1 VTIPS
6 GLRRCA
12 VFDHLT
18 PGQLAQLARCASPL
32 RFAAGVTVL
41 KQGDASRDAYVVNE
55 GTVRIAR
62 DTSYGTFELAV
73 LGEGQLFGETAL
85 VDDGT
90 RSVDAI
96 AEQPCE
102 LLLLSPLALAAQC
115 EGDQRFEL
123 ALWWAY
129 WRSLS
134 QKLRGTNERLTRF
147 FSETGLPPRQDG
159 PGPREATG
167 SFRLQIGDK
176 QDLFTEQKLSRMEIH
191 FLASL
196 SRERRLR
203 AGDVLFREGDP
214 GDAMYVVVEGK
225 VRISKQIPG
234 AGEEALAFMERG
246 DWFGEMALIDNE
258 PRSAEAVAHDG
269 GAVVLAIPRDVVAG
283 LLDMRKVSS
292 LRLLRILCR
301 LVAKRLREIDDK
313 LVGWF
318 ILAGG
323 GQAPE

>member
-1 VTIPS
+1 V
-6 GLRRCA
+6 
-12 VFDHLT
+12 
-18 PGQLAQLARCASPL
+18 
-32 RFAAGVTVL
+32 RFPAGVTVL

-55 GTVRIAR
+55 GAVRIAR

-73 LGEGQLFGETAL
+73 LREGQLFGEAAL
-85 VDDGT
+85 VDEGT

-96 AEQPCE
+96 TEQPCE

-147 FSETGLPPRQDG
+147 FSETGLPPRHAG

-203 AGDVLFREGDP
+203 VGDVLFREGDP

-246 DWFGEMALIDNE
+246 DWFGEMALI
-258 PRSAEAVAHDG
+258 PACSTCARSPPCACCASS
-269 GAVVLAIPRDVVAG
+269 AG
-283 LLDMRKVSS
+283 
-292 LRLLRILCR
+292 
-301 LVAKRLREIDDK
+301 
-313 LVGWF
+313 W
-318 ILAGG
+318 
-323 GQAPE
+323 